1 MLVETETFSSGG
13 FRDAFLGVSKTKKKW
28 VIKTYNETA
37 KETITTTLQSSTED
51 HTRKQIQMHAAARH
65 LANLFTR
72 KAPGEFGQC
81 FKFNRACYTVYAG
94 NPVTV
99 EEFIEGT
106 FRKYVNNDGNMR
118 KQPQGSNADIKIIF
132 EKAECLVHFFY
143 VESSKKLMLQG
154 AEYNL
159 YDPEIATTQWRR
171 DNEIYF
177 CCGNLSTTSINEFN
191 KNYLCNKFCRIMKL
205 SDTDDPESF

>member
-1 MLVETETFSSGG
+1 MICWLRLKPSPVENFEMH
-13 FRDAFLGVSKTKKKW
+13 FLGVSKTKKKW

-51 HTRKQIQMHAAARH
+51 HTCKQIQMHAAARH

-81 FKFNRACYTVYAG
+81 FKFNRAYYTVYAG

-99 EEFIEGT
+99 EEFVEGT

-118 KQPQGSNADIKIIF
+118 KQPQGSNADIKLSLRRQSVWCIF
-132 EKAECLVHFFY
+132 PILKALR
-143 VESSKKLMLQG
+143 
-154 AEYNL
+154 N
-159 YDPEIATTQWRR
+159 
-171 DNEIYF
+171 
-177 CCGNLSTTSINEFN
+177 
-191 KNYLCNKFCRIMKL
+191 
-205 SDTDDPESF
+205 